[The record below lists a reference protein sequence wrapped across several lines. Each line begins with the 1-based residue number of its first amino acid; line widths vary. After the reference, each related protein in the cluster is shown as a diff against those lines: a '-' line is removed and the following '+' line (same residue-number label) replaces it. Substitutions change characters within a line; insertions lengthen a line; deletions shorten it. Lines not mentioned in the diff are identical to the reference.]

1 MRGEEGIGPQRWLR
15 DISLNTLQVL
25 AGQVLGVFI
34 FLLLSRYLDK
44 DSYGRLSW
52 ALAVLTTATTI
63 LSLRLEQIV
72 VRDVAAGKDASSLL
86 GLFLFHTIG
95 AAVVFLVLL
104 LVFRAHPLLWWLSFS
119 QLLLLAA
126 LPFRQVVT
134 GRSAFGWLVVVGSV
148 SNLVRCLGLA
158 GLVLLSAVSL
168 RTVVVLFTAS
178 ALVEWL
184 VGFIVV
190 VYRLGVPVRWR
201 MRWGAYRQLIADA
214 LPQVGMVVMNAGLA
228 RVDWILIGLFST
240 SAAVAEYS
248 FAYRAYEFS
257 PVPLLVLAP
266 LLLND
271 LSRGDRTKLRWFKRI
286 YAVAGTV
293 LPLAGILFWSPLMG
307 WLTAGKYGRSD
318 WPVFALLS
326 CSIPFQYFINLYWTE
341 EFAANRLGRIFRI
354 TAVTA
359 LFVVAGDLVAIP
371 LWGGV
376 GAAAVWTAGMVLQWG
391 GYVYRKI
398 SWKSYLLHIDWFL
411 LLFLVLMVNVKL
423 YVKIAAVLI
432 ILIVYGRRIVYGRG
446 IVYWRRIVH
455 GKRSVY
461 GRGGIAREIFRQ
473 RYILFYVGMLL
484 LALLNLLF
492 SIQSL
497 SLPAFFAFG
506 MGACYWL
513 LALLAAG
520 IIYWFV
526 RVNDPQRLHR
536 TLEVFLLLNSVC
548 MLASFIVICCKAGVI
563 NPYTYE
569 GEHRRYFINTGD
581 MITGIGLDG
590 SVSTALISAF
600 GMLYFFYR
608 NKWLASLFCLV
619 TLLLAGSNFVDIMLI
634 VVLLF
639 VFIFRSDRLQKSRII
654 VSFLLMAVFWAKVS
668 PQNGTYVEEVVKR
681 VDKKNV
687 YVAPVPIPN
696 AKDHE
701 FVERKEVV
709 KKEEMMR
716 TFSDV
721 YYPSGMEDSFKLRYK
736 NYNRSGRWVAMQEM
750 ARFFSEHPM
759 RLLLGTGMGHFSSRL
774 AFKTAALG
782 IDGGYP
788 ARERYIDP
796 FFRDNYL
803 YLYLYYHGK
812 DEGQHSMVNKPDSVY
827 GQLLCE
833 YGLVGLLLFVVLYA
847 AFFFRHSR
855 GLTYGL
861 PVLLLMGMAFFTEYW
876 FEQLSI
882 VILFELLL
890 LSDKKLT
897 DRNESEGHSADARV

>member
-1 MRGEEGIGPQRWLR
+1 
-15 DISLNTLQVL
+15 VL

-44 DSYGRLSW
+44 DSYGELSW

-72 VRDVAAGKDASSLL
+72 VRDVAAGKDASALL

-119 QLLLLAA
+119 QLLLLMA

-134 GRSAFGWLVVVGSV
+134 GRSAFGWLVVVGAV
-148 SNLVRCLGLA
+148 SNFLRCLGLV
-158 GLVLLSAVSL
+158 GLVVFAAVSL
-168 RTVVVLFTAS
+168 RAVVLLFTVS
-178 ALVEWL
+178 AFVEWV
-184 VGFIVV
+184 VGFLVV
-190 VYRLGVPVRWR
+190 VYRLGVHVK
-201 MRWGAYRQLIADA
+201 WGSWHEYRRLITDS
-214 LPQVGMVVMNAGLA
+214 LPQAGMVVLNAGLA
-228 RVDWILIGLFST
+228 RVDWIVLGVFST

-257 PVPLLVLAP
+257 PLPLLVLAP

-271 LSRGDRTKLRWFKRI
+271 LSKGDRTKLPWFKRVYI
-286 YAVAGTV
+286 VAGTV
-293 LPLAGILFWSPLMG
+293 LPLVGILLWSPVMG

-326 CSIPFQYFINLYWTE
+326 LSIPFQYFINLYWTE
-341 EFAANRLGRIFRI
+341 EFAANRLGRVFRI

-376 GAAAVWTAGMVLQWG
+376 GAAAVWTTGMVLQWV

-398 SWKSYLLHIDWFL
+398 NWKDYLLRIDWFL
-411 LLFLVLMVNVKL
+411 LLFLVLVVNVKL
-423 YVKIAAVLI
+423 YVKILAVV
-432 ILIVYGRRIVYGRG
+432 ILLVVYGRKVLTSG
-446 IVYWRRIVH
+446 V
-455 GKRSVY
+455 
-461 GRGGIAREIFRQ
+461 FRQ
-473 RYILFYVGMLL
+473 RYIWFYLGILL
-484 LALLNLLF
+484 LASFNLVF
-492 SIQSL
+492 SGL
-497 SLPAFFAFG
+497 SATALVAFG

-513 LALLAAG
+513 LALSAAA
-520 IIYWFV
+520 IIFYFV
-526 RVNDPQRLHR
+526 QVNDPQRLHR
-536 TLEVFLLLNSVC
+536 TMGAFLLLNSLA
-548 MLASFIVICCKAGVI
+548 MLASFVVICCKAGVI

-600 GMLYFFYR
+600 GVLYFFYR

-634 VVLLF
+634 LVLLF

-654 VSFLLMAVFWAKVS
+654 VTFLLMAVFWAKVS
-668 PQNGTYVEEVVKR
+668 PQNGKYVEEVVKR

-687 YVAPVPIPN
+687 YVEPIPIPD

-701 FVERKEVV
+701 WVERKEVV
-709 KKEEMMR
+709 KKEVTMR
-716 TFSDV
+716 SFRDI
-721 YYPSGMEDSFKLRYK
+721 YYPSGMEDSFKLQYK

-750 ARFFSEHPM
+750 ARFFQEHPM
-759 RLLLGTGMGHFSSRL
+759 RLPLGVGMGRFSSRL

-788 ARERYIDP
+788 TGERFIDP

-803 YLYLYYHGK
+803 FLYLYYHSK
-812 DEGQHSMVNKPDSVY
+812 DEGQHSVVNKPDSVY
-827 GQLLCE
+827 GQLLSE
-833 YGLVGLLLFVVLYA
+833 YGLVGLLLFVVLYG
-847 AFFFRHSR
+847 AFFFRNSR

-897 DRNESEGHSADARV
+897 YRNESEGHSADARV

>member
-1 MRGEEGIGPQRWLR
+1 
-15 DISLNTLQVL
+15 VL

-44 DSYGRLSW
+44 ESYGQLSW

-86 GLFLFHTIG
+86 GLFLLHTIG

-148 SNLVRCLGLA
+148 SNLVRCLGMV
-158 GLVLLSAVSL
+158 GLVVFSSVSL
-168 RTVVVLFTAS
+168 RAVVVLFTAS

-184 VGFIVV
+184 VGFFVV
-190 VYRLGVPVRWR
+190 VYRLGVPVRWKVK
-201 MRWGAYRQLIADA
+201 WNDYRQLITDV
-214 LPQVGMVVMNAGLA
+214 LPQAGMVVLNAGLA
-228 RVDWILIGLFST
+228 RVDWILLGIFST

-266 LLLND
+266 LLLNE
-271 LSRGDRTKLRWFKRI
+271 LSRGDRTRLRWFKQAYLVFGI
-286 YAVAGTV
+286 V
-293 LPLAGILFWSPLMG
+293 LPLAGILLWSPVMG
-307 WLTAGKYGRSD
+307 WITAGKYGRSD

-326 CSIPFQYFINLYWTE
+326 CSIPFQYFINIYWTE

-376 GAAAVWTAGMVLQWG
+376 GAAAVWTGGMVLQWG
-391 GYVYRKI
+391 GYMYRKI
-398 SWKSYLLHIDWFL
+398 ALKPYLLRIDWFL
-411 LLFLVLMVNVKL
+411 LLFLVLMVNVKI
-423 YVKIAAVLI
+423 YVKIAAILVVLA
-432 ILIVYGRRIVYGRG
+432 VYG
-446 IVYWRRIVH
+446 
-455 GKRSVY
+455 KRVMTKH
-461 GRGGIAREIFRQ
+461 IFRQ

-484 LALLNLLF
+484 LAVLNLLLSF
-492 SIQSL
+492 QSL
-497 SLPAFFAFG
+497 SLPAFFSFG

-520 IIYWFV
+520 IVFWFV
-526 RVNDPQRLHR
+526 RENDPQRLHR
-536 TLEVFLLLNSVC
+536 TLGFFLLLNSWV
-548 MLASFIVICCKAGVI
+548 MLASFLVICLKAGVI

-590 SVSTALISAF
+590 SVSAALISAF
-600 GMLYFFYR
+600 GVLYFFYR

-619 TLLLAGSNFVDIMLI
+619 TLLLAGSNFVDMMLI

-668 PQNGTYVEEVVKR
+668 PQNGKYVEEVVKR
-681 VDKKNV
+681 MDKKYV
-687 YVAPVPIPN
+687 YVEPVPIPH

-709 KKEEMMR
+709 KKEEAMR
-716 TFSDV
+716 SFGEV
-721 YYPSGMEDSFKLRYK
+721 YYPQGMEDSFKLKYK
-736 NYNRSGRWVAMQEM
+736 NYSRSGRWVAMQEM
-750 ARFFSEHPM
+750 VRFFSEHPM
-759 RLLLGTGMGHFSSRL
+759 RLPLGMGMGHFSSRL

-788 ARERYIDP
+788 AGQRYIDP

-803 YLYLYYHGK
+803 YLYLYYHSK
-812 DEGQHSMVNKPDSVY
+812 DEGQHSVVNKPDSVY

-833 YGLVGLLLFVVLYA
+833 YGLVGLLFFVVMYA
-847 AFFFRHSR
+847 AFFFRNVR
-855 GLTYGL
+855 GLSYGL
-861 PVLLLMGMAFFTEYW
+861 PVLLLMGMAFFTEYCY
-876 FEQLSI
+876 EQLSV

-897 DRNESEGHSADARV
+897 YRNESEGHSVDARV

>member
-1 MRGEEGIGPQRWLR
+1 
-15 DISLNTLQVL
+15 VL

-44 DSYGRLSW
+44 DGYGQLSW
-52 ALAVLTTATTI
+52 ALAVLTMATTI

-86 GLFLFHTIG
+86 GLFLFHTMG
-95 AAVVFLVLL
+95 AAVLLLVLL

-119 QLLLLAA
+119 QLLLLMA

-134 GRSAFGWLVVVGSV
+134 GRSAFGWLVVVGCV
-148 SNLVRCLGLA
+148 SNLIRCLGLV
-158 GLVLLSAVSL
+158 GLVVFAVVSL
-168 RTVVVLFTAS
+168 RSVVVVFTVS
-178 ALVEWL
+178 ALMEWV
-184 VGFIVV
+184 VGLWVV
-190 VYRLGVPVRWR
+190 VYRLGLYVKWGSWR
-201 MRWGAYRQLIADA
+201 EYRRLITDS
-214 LPQVGMVVMNAGLA
+214 LPQVGMVLLNAGLA
-228 RVDWILIGLFST
+228 RVDWILLGIFST
-240 SAAVAEYS
+240 SAAVAEYAFS
-248 FAYRAYEFS
+248 YRAYEFS

-266 LLLND
+266 LLLNE
-271 LSRGDRTKLRWFKRI
+271 LSRGDRTRLRWFKGV
-286 YAVAGTV
+286 YLVCGTV
-293 LPLAGILFWSPLMG
+293 LPLAGILLWSPVMG
-307 WLTAGKYGRSD
+307 WLTAGKYGQSD
-318 WPVFALLS
+318 WGIFALLS
-326 CSIPFQYFINLYWTE
+326 CSIPFQYFINIFWTE

-354 TAVTA
+354 TAATA

-376 GAAAVWTAGMVLQWG
+376 GAAAVWTGGMVLQWG

-398 SWKSYLLHIDWFL
+398 SWKPYLLRIDWLL
-411 LLFLVLMVNVKL
+411 LLFLVGMVNVKL
-423 YVKIAAVLI
+423 YVKILAVVVL
-432 ILIVYGRRIVYGRG
+432 LLVYGRRVM
-446 IVYWRRIVH
+446 
-455 GKRSVY
+455 RSGVF
-461 GRGGIAREIFRQ
+461 GQ
-473 RYILFYVGMLL
+473 RYIWFYPAMLL
-484 LALLNLLF
+484 LALINLCF
-492 SIQSL
+492 SGISATSL
-497 SLPAFFAFG
+497 VAFG

-513 LALLAAG
+513 LALLAAA
-520 IIYWFV
+520 IVFWFV
-526 RVNDPQRLHR
+526 RENDPQRLHR
-536 TLEVFLLLNSVC
+536 TLGGFLLLNGVC
-548 MLASFIVICCKAGVI
+548 MLVSFVVICCKAGVI

-590 SVSTALISAF
+590 SVSSALIGAF
-600 GMLYFFYR
+600 GVLYFFYR
-608 NKWLASLFCLV
+608 NNWRASLFCLV
-619 TLLLAGSNFVDIMLI
+619 TMLLAGSNFVDMMLI

-668 PQNGTYVEEVVKR
+668 PQNGIYVEEVMKR

-709 KKEEMMR
+709 KKEGTMR
-716 TFSDV
+716 SFRDI
-721 YYPSGMEDSFKLRYK
+721 YYPGGMEDSFKLKYT

-759 RLLLGTGMGHFSSRL
+759 RLPLGAGMGHFSSRL

-788 ARERYIDP
+788 VGERYIDP

-803 YLYLYYHGK
+803 FLYLYYHSK
-812 DEGQHSMVNKPDSVY
+812 DEGQHSVVNKPDSVY
-827 GQLLCE
+827 GQLLSE

-847 AFFFRHSR
+847 AYFFRNSR

-882 VILFELLL
+882 VVVFELLL

-897 DRNESEGHSADARV
+897 YRNESEGHSVDARV